1 MLLKKMK
8 LKKKISILITCVGGE
23 LSPTSIKFLKK
34 NPNYNIKVVGTD
46 LNNNA
51 IGKYF
56 CDKFYKVPKSSSKN
70 YVKNIL
76 KIATK
81 NKINIIIPTSD
92 EETLALSKKKEVFEK
107 KKIYLLSSNYQT
119 LKIFSNKEE
128 TYKTLS
134 KLGIDKIRFDSI
146 KNKKLFM
153 SFFKKKR
160 NNLVVKPAVSRGGRG
175 IFIIKNIKKEKAVN
189 FGREVHLNIKT
200 FKKKYLSRIKIFP
213 QIISEIYEPPVY
225 DLDVLSYKGDLKKII
240 LRKRIISEEPNSGH
254 EFCNVPKNL
263 VSKIKALCKKL
274 KLNALHDVDLMKN
287 KDGEFK
293 ILEVNPRPSGS
304 VAVTCVAGINL
315 FRDVI
320 KMYLNIKIK
329 KQIGIKNKNIKII
342 PTKNLIKKNISGRSA
357 TS

>member
-1 MLLKKMK
+1 MK

-128 TYKTLS
+128 TYKTL
-134 KLGIDKIRFDSI
+134 
-146 KNKKLFM
+146 
-153 SFFKKKR
+153 
-160 NNLVVKPAVSRGGRG
+160 
-175 IFIIKNIKKEKAVN
+175 
-189 FGREVHLNIKT
+189 
-200 FKKKYLSRIKIFP
+200 
-213 QIISEIYEPPVY
+213 
-225 DLDVLSYKGDLKKII
+225 
-240 LRKRIISEEPNSGH
+240 
-254 EFCNVPKNL
+254 
-263 VSKIKALCKKL
+263 
-274 KLNALHDVDLMKN
+274 
-287 KDGEFK
+287 
-293 ILEVNPRPSGS
+293 
-304 VAVTCVAGINL
+304 
-315 FRDVI
+315 
-320 KMYLNIKIK
+320 
-329 KQIGIKNKNIKII
+329 
-342 PTKNLIKKNISGRSA
+342 
-357 TS
+357 